1 MGRYLVNKQ
10 IPCCRASARQCT
22 TDAVET
28 RFDQKSGTRG
38 AASVL
43 RMFLPHFYVFCY
55 LLLYRPTATMNLF
68 VLCNKKTKCC

>member
-10 IPCCRASARQCT
+10 IPCCRASARQYT

-28 RFDQKSGTRG
+28 RFDQKSGNRG

-43 RMFLPHFYVFCY
+43 QMFLPHFYVFC
-55 LLLYRPTATMNLF
+55 LLSSVAVQAHSNNESVCL
-68 VLCNKKTKCC
+68 V